1 MLTNLKEHPQA
12 WSFVHTI
19 IDQSQNQETRYYALQ
34 ILESVIRTR
43 WKTLSREECEV
54 IKSWITGLI
63 TVTSSESGRAEREK
77 VFLGKLNSILVLIVE
92 REWPNHW
99 PNFISLIVKAS
110 MENPV
115 IRKNNMNI
123 LKLLS
128 EEVFDFSDGK
138 IIHLKA
144 KHLKEYI
151 FSELPDVL
159 HLFQCIMVNMN
170 NNLYNNNAFCNQ
182 SQSL

>member
-77 VFLGKLNSILVLIVE
+77 VFSHRL
-92 REWPNHW
+92 
-99 PNFISLIVKAS
+99 NFISLIVKAS

-138 IIHLKA
+138 MTHLKA
-144 KHLKEYI
+144 KHLKEYM